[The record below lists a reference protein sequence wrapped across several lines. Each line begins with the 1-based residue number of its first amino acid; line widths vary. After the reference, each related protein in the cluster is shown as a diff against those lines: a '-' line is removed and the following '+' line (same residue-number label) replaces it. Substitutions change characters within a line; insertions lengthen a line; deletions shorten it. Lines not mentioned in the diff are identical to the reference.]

1 MIGQRAAQGQG
12 LGTRFASLIHAFAFD
27 QLQLQHLFVSIV
39 AENVPS
45 RRLFERLGY
54 CADSSDDAL
63 TISTA
68 VLTRLGA
75 IWRTACGT
83 ST

>member
-1 MIGQRAAQGQG
+1 MI
-12 LGTRFASLIHAFAFD
+12 SWV
-27 QLQLQHLFVSIV
+27 VSRSSPTPI
-39 AENVPS
+39 AE
-45 RRLFERLGY
+45 
-54 CADSSDDAL
+54 SSDDAL

-75 IWRTACGT
+75 IWRIACGT